1 MYGNGNYLRNMMQL
15 VRQNL
20 LRSLEFVLLA
30 FPVVSYSSTYLRG
43 QEEFSSE
50 NGPVKTL
57 AVSSNGNTIVATGD
71 SIFQFQN
78 NSISLDDLKSEIDIT
93 GEISIFKLFKYMSEE
108 YLLQCNYTSCITYN
122 TSNISQFR
130 PVQTYGESLAGSSLG
145 GEHSAQ
151 VVFVPCPESEE
162 FCHLFSA
169 ISSSGDVET
178 FSERVLDKD
187 GGELNI
193 YHRESNV
200 DHHYI
205 KSKPDKKFEF
215 IYSFYSRNGF
225 VYFLRN
231 SLTSDGRSVAYIS
244 QMCSKRRHTDFR
256 SYMESKLECNDYT
269 TLIAAL
275 HVQTQTED
283 FLLASFSGSQTKYP
297 GSILCKF
304 SMNAVENYFAHEQRE
319 CFDGKKGS
327 FPSWI
332 QSPGESCAEKVDL
345 INIECGFTG
354 KNTRI
359 VFDGSLKNSDKTVLS
374 KPSERITSVVVTPYG
389 NIFVGYLGT
398 DSGFLE
404 KILFNSSFGN
414 SVTVFRSYVSKSH
427 GQIRSLTLSSDGS
440 SLFYIEDTKVTSRL
454 YMTRTWDCE
463 VHTTCYGCLS
473 DIVSCIWQ
481 QEPYDGVQPPNG
493 RCISNETRVEKT
505 AVVFNSSCP
514 PLVHDVHPNKGPTSG
529 GTVLTLTG
537 LMDNPTRY
545 GKNSQN
551 KRVPVSVIINDV
563 RCNVS
568 DVTQFP
574 ERLEC
579 ITPVAQT
586 AGAFLV
592 SLEMHNNVTNTSIRD
607 KFQTI
612 VSKGRADYQ
621 PEFVYLNPVLFDR
634 GVVHGSVKM
643 SGNIQLTIRGKNLDI
658 GNKRRVLIGRHD
670 CLITEFDRIEDN
682 KITCRS
688 PKLNDTRNYTIVYE
702 VDNTQV
708 FGPVVI
714 YTPEPVVHD
723 IQPRSSIVS
732 GGLTLTISGENLEG
746 FRQNCQLNLEDNN
759 STAMNVSF
767 CEIAY
772 EATDAV
778 LLCKTTAFDSLNSLP
793 FWTVPTLFNVY
804 GKLRTIDRLPVLIV
818 EDPVMDRDDKIIP
831 ISVNTNQT
839 DIYFKGSVLANI
851 SKHDVRI
858 STGITGCVVNEVQED
873 GILCE
878 VFDLL
883 VSATDGLKERV
894 KCEIGYRSYDLGT
907 VAFKTKQQPHPEAS
921 RPPIEAESNYDS
933 VVVVVAVMFGVLV
946 IAVVGIGM
954 KKIRNKRHRSL
965 DEPYNVHYRRNSN
978 VLTLDG
984 LSESHTSDVIQNR
997 QNDYQEHRNLRGV
1010 AQDNTFVKES
1020 EPLLSAIDEETRA
1033 MFAQKNL
1040 IISDECLIL
1049 GEIIGQGH
1057 FGCVYKGYLTLP
1069 NEKAENIVAC
1079 KTLHPKYLSN
1089 RIIFSK
1095 V

>member
-1 MYGNGNYLRNMMQL
+1 MTNIHRLTDMMQL
-15 VRQNL
+15 VRQDL
-20 LRSLEFVLLA
+20 VCSLGFVLLA
-30 FPVVSYSSTYLRG
+30 FPVVCYSSTYLKG
-43 QEEFSSE
+43 QKEFR
-50 NGPVKTL
+50 NGSVKTL
-57 AVSSNGNTIVATGD
+57 AVSLIGNIFVVTND

-78 NSISLDDLKSEIDIT
+78 DSISQDDLQSEIDIT
-93 GEISIFKLFKYMSEE
+93 GEISIFKLFKYLGEE
-108 YLLQCNYTSCITYN
+108 YLLQCNYTSCNTYN
-122 TSNISQFR
+122 TTNISQFR
-130 PVQTYGESLAGSSLG
+130 PVQTFDETLAGSSLG

-151 VVFVPCPESEE
+151 VVFVPCKESDE
-162 FCHLFSA
+162 FCYLFSA
-169 ISSSGDVET
+169 ISGSGDVET
-178 FSERVLDKD
+178 FSERSLYKYK
-187 GGELNI
+187 GELHI
-193 YHRESNV
+193 FHRQQDV
-200 DHHYI
+200 GHHYI
-205 KSKPDKKFEF
+205 KSKPDQKFEF

-244 QMCSKRRHTDFR
+244 QMCSKKSHTYFR

-304 SMNAVENYFAHEQRE
+304 SMDAVENYFAHEQRE

-327 FPSWI
+327 FPRWI
-332 QSPGESCAEKVDL
+332 QPPGESCAEKVNL
-345 INIECGFTG
+345 LNIECGYRD

-359 VFDGSLKNSDKTVLS
+359 VFDGSLKSSDKTVLS
-374 KPSERITSVVVTPYG
+374 KPSERITSVVVTPYR

-414 SVTVFRSYVSKSH
+414 SVTVFRSSVSKGH

-440 SLFYIEDTKVTSRL
+440 SLFYIEDTKVKSRL
-454 YMTRTWDCE
+454 YMIKTGDCE

-473 DIVSCIWQ
+473 DILSCIWQ
-481 QEPYDGVQPPNG
+481 QELYDGVQPSSG
-493 RCISNETRVEKT
+493 RCISHETRVGKT
-505 AVVFNSSCP
+505 AVVSSSCP
-514 PLVHDVHPNKGPTSG
+514 PLVHHVQPNKGPTSG

-537 LMDNPTRY
+537 LMDNPARY

-551 KRVPVSVIINDV
+551 DWVPISVIIDGAT
-563 RCNVS
+563 CNIS
-568 DVTQFP
+568 NVTQFP

-579 ITPVAQT
+579 KTPMTKT
-586 AGAFLV
+586 AGAFRI

-607 KFQTI
+607 RFQTI
-612 VSKGRADYQ
+612 VSKGQADYQ
-621 PEFVYLNPVLFDR
+621 PEFVYSDPVLFGR
-634 GVVHGSVKM
+634 GVVYKSVKL

-658 GNKRRVLIGRHD
+658 GSKRRVLIGGHD
-670 CLITEFDRIEDN
+670 CPITEFDRIEDN
-682 KITCRS
+682 KITCRI
-688 PKLNDTRNYTIVYE
+688 PKRNDTRNYTIVYE
-702 VDNTQV
+702 VDNTRV
-708 FGPVVI
+708 FRPVVT

-732 GGLTLTISGENLEG
+732 GGLTLTLSGENLEG
-746 FRQNCQLNLEDNN
+746 FGQNCQLSLDDNN
-759 STAMNVSF
+759 ITEMNVSF

-839 DIYFKGSVLANI
+839 DIYFKGSMLANI

-858 STGITGCVVNEVQED
+858 SIGITRCVVNEVQED

-883 VSATDGLKERV
+883 VSATDGLKKNV
-894 KCEIGYRSYDLGT
+894 KCEIGHRSYDLGT
-907 VAFKTKQQPHPEAS
+907 VAFKTNQQPR
-921 RPPIEAESNYDS
+921 RPPVKAL
-933 VVVVVAVMFGVLV
+933 VVAGAVILGLFV
-946 IAVVGIGM
+946 IAVVGIGI
-954 KKIRNKRHRSL
+954 KKIITKRHGSL
-965 DEPYNVHYRRNSN
+965 DEPYTVQYR
-978 VLTLDG
+978 
-984 LSESHTSDVIQNR
+984 
-997 QNDYQEHRNLRGV
+997 
-1010 AQDNTFVKES
+1010 
-1020 EPLLSAIDEETRA
+1020 EPFL
-1033 MFAQKNL
+1033 
-1040 IISDECLIL
+1040 
-1049 GEIIGQGH
+1049 
-1057 FGCVYKGYLTLP
+1057 
-1069 NEKAENIVAC
+1069 
-1079 KTLHPKYLSN
+1079 
-1089 RIIFSK
+1089 
-1095 V
+1095 